1 MQGLAVLSPVGV
13 ERHAQVYSMLP
24 QEAQVLARPCPA
36 QHTEGLLLCRRYDDV
51 NAPHLPCSCAEV
63 AKDVI
68 VPAIST
74 DAMFRAQDSC
84 QDTSSST
91 LPASQE
97 EAPEPTEC

>member
-51 NAPHLPCSCAEV
+51 NAPHLACCYAEV
-63 AKDVI
+63 AKDVVMPVI
-68 VPAIST
+68 RT
-74 DAMFRAQDSC
+74 DVMFRAQGSC
-84 QDTSSST
+84 LGTSCST
-91 LPASQE
+91 FPA
-97 EAPEPTEC
+97 